1 MYKLGCCSECLLEVG
16 QGRAG
21 GLSHHDEIDRR
32 FVQEMVVA

>member
-1 MYKLGCCSECLLEVG
+1 MFAGGRAG

-32 FVQEMVVA
+32 FVQERVVA